1 MNMDQVSRVL
11 KMNEEE
17 IKVFEAMLVEIPFK
31 YAQPI
36 ISFLS
41 SKLKDEKSEIPSP
54 DVTGNIDSG
63 SGN

>member
-1 MNMDQVSRVL
+1 
-11 KMNEEE
+11 MNEEE